1 MPSRFS
7 VKASKISS
15 LRKKPENLEGGR
27 GTGYRP
33 GEPGTSLTERTEAHS
48 NNAFEFPADAVRLH
62 YFRLLV
68 AQRLQRINAG
78 GAAGWDGSGDQGY
91 YSQHQRDPG
100 ESCGVC
106 GCNAEEER
114 FHQACQSEGGR

>member
-15 LRKKPENLEGGR
+15 LRKKPENLGGD
-27 GTGYRP
+27 GAGYRP
-33 GEPGTSLTERTEAHS
+33 ATSLTEWTEAHS
-48 NNAFEFPADAVRLH
+48 NNAFKFPADAARLR
-62 YFRLLV
+62 YFRSFV

-78 GAAGWDGSGDQGY
+78 RAAGWDGSSDQSY